1 VIARTRKLTLLAA
14 ALILPGLVLAGFV
27 TLYPVTPQVVLASPD
42 TIILRLESAGDS
54 TALTPFPAATAN
66 WDCVDD
72 VTSDGDSTYVYS
84 ASNQFASDLYNLANT
99 SQTGGINSVTVWVKV
114 RGTRAANNVA
124 KTLVKTNGVIYEGAG
139 QDVTTGY
146 SDISRIYDENPQ
158 TNAAWTWDEVNL
170 LQAGCALK
178 RAGPTDTTRCT
189 QVWVV
194 VDYTPAQDE
203 YTLTINIVGNGS
215 VAKSPDQAT
224 YHYGDAVQLAATAN
238 PGWTFDSWSGDL
250 TSSTNPDTVT
260 MDGDKMVTAT
270 FTQDEYTLTIN
281 IVGNGSVAESPDQA
295 TYHYGDTVQ
304 LAASADPGW
313 TFDSWSGD
321 LTSSTNPDTVT
332 MDGDKT
338 VTATF
343 TLYAH
348 GWGAGVTQLLSP
360 PPVSTS
366 PTALQLQV
374 NMCGNIIL
382 VQVAENGV
390 LMETVTTTSPDGS
403 VTLTLAEATQ
413 VLSPDGDPLVELTV
427 EIVLDPPGAAEGYHV
442 IAAFDF
448 GPDGTTFSPSMEI
461 GIRYNPDALP
471 EGVDESNLVI
481 AYYDEAAREWVFV
494 TGEVNTDANTITF
507 SAGHFTTFAI
517 LAAAPAPKVTPPP
530 TPSSSDEEGGLSGG
544 VWAGIG
550 IVIIAL
556 VGMPVWLILRRFS

>member
-1 VIARTRKLTLLAA
+1 
-14 ALILPGLVLAGFV
+14 
-27 TLYPVTPQVVLASPD
+27 
-42 TIILRLESAGDS
+42 
-54 TALTPFPAATAN
+54 
-66 WDCVDD
+66 
-72 VTSDGDSTYVYS
+72 
-84 ASNQFASDLYNLANT
+84 
-99 SQTGGINSVTVWVKV
+99 
-114 RGTRAANNVA
+114 
-124 KTLVKTNGVIYEGAG
+124 
-139 QDVTTGY
+139 
-146 SDISRIYDENPQ
+146 
-158 TNAAWTWDEVNL
+158 
-170 LQAGCALK
+170 
-178 RAGPTDTTRCT
+178 
-189 QVWVV
+189 
-194 VDYTPAQDE
+194 
-203 YTLTINIVGNGS
+203 
-215 VAKSPDQAT
+215 
-224 YHYGDAVQLAATAN
+224 
-238 PGWTFDSWSGDL
+238 
-250 TSSTNPDTVT
+250 
-260 MDGDKMVTAT
+260 MDGDKM
-270 FTQDEYTLTIN
+270 
-281 IVGNGSVAESPDQA
+281 
-295 TYHYGDTVQ
+295 
-304 LAASADPGW
+304 
-313 TFDSWSGD
+313 
-321 LTSSTNPDTVT
+321 
-332 MDGDKT
+332 

-348 GWGAGVTQLLSP
+348 GWGAGVTQPLSP

-374 NMCGNIIL
+374 NMCGDITSVYID
-382 VQVAENGV
+382 ESGV
-390 LMETVTTTSPDGS
+390 LMETVTATSPDGS

-550 IVIIAL
+550 IVITAL